1 MIKKI
6 VLSVAACIALP
17 MLSFAQDCDC
27 AKPAKDPSVWDKTVS
42 IGFNLTEGNSD
53 TLLLNA
59 NAKASRDYQKNV
71 WLFEIDGN
79 YGESDSIDKDD
90 PTAPS
95 PKETTQQDLTGN
107 AEYQRLL
114 TERFYTGFGTKYK
127 YDDIADIDYRVT
139 LKPVVGYYLVKDDEV
154 KLSVDVGPGYVF
166 EKVGGIKDDYFAP
179 RISDRFEWKISETAK
194 LFQSAEYIFDVSES
208 DNYQVVG
215 EAGIEAAI
223 NSWLSLI
230 VKAKD
235 EYDNLPAAG
244 KERNDFSLISGLALI
259 L

>member
-1 MIKKI
+1 MA
-6 VLSVAACIALP
+6 VP
-17 MLSFAQDCDC
+17 MVSLAQDCDC
-27 AKPAKDPSVWDKTVS
+27 AKEKKDPSVWDKTIS

-59 NAKASRDYQKNV
+59 NAKASRDYENNV
-71 WLFEIDGN
+71 WLFELDGN
-79 YGESDSIDKDD
+79 YGESDSPDPDD
-90 PTAPS
+90 PSAPS
-95 PKETTQQDLTGN
+95 PKETTQEDATAN

-114 TERFYTGFGTKYK
+114 TERFYAGFGTKVK

-139 LKPVVGYYLVKDDEV
+139 LKPVLGYYLIKDEDI
-154 KLSVDVGPGYVF
+154 KLSVDVGPGYIF

-179 RISDRFEWKISETAK
+179 RVSDRFEWKISETSK
-194 LFQSAEYIFDVSES
+194 LFQTAEYIFDVSDSE
-208 DNYQVVG
+208 NYQVVG
-215 EAGIEAAI
+215 EAGIESAI

-235 EYDNLPAAG
+235 EYDNQPAAG